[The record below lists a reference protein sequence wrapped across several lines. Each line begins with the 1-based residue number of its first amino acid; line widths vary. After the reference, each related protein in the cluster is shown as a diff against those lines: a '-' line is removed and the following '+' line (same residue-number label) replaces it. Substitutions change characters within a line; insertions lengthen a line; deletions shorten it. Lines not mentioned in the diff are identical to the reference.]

1 MSFWSCYRNKFRCK
15 FLAPPV
21 FDLTGVRYKIIKR
34 NNINTLFKK
43 ELAKTGTGLKEGIH
57 SQDEQ
62 YLLYSEDTIRKVS
75 RLFPAMYNHQK
86 FLSGKIDNA
95 GEGWDCDNSAEYRS
109 YWFHRLL
116 PSCCAISV
124 SQPGH
129 RFMGVITLEEK
140 IVWFNGKPDKCDY
153 VYHVVY

>member
-95 GEGWDCDNSAEYRS
+95 GKVGIVIIQQSTGHIGFTGYCLLVVLFQ
-109 YWFHRLL
+109 FHSR
-116 PSCCAISV
+116 
-124 SQPGH
+124 
-129 RFMGVITLEEK
+129 VIDLWE
-140 IVWFNGKPDKCDY
+140 
-153 VYHVVY
+153 